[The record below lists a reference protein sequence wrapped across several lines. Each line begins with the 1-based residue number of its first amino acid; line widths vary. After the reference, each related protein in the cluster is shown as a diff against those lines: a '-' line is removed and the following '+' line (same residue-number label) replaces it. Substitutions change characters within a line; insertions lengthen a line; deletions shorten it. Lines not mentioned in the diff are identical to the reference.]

1 MSTCCW
7 LTYRIVSI
15 SIFVF
20 ASFKTADSSLYTT
33 DRGKFVNVNCF
44 LIFDYNNRQVKMD
57 HTGKKN
63 SGLRLKYSCKF
74 PGCRSGYFSN
84 INTNIKHQNRHFY
97 KFPAPSKSELLK
109 QWKLICNIAE
119 DIDCGSYSVCENHFF
134 QADFVNFSRHRLNRG
149 VIPKH
154 TELVVYHT
162 ETTVTGEASVILLPI
177 KRENDEETASHETAP
192 QKTQLKTKLQ
202 VLVNRI
208 DSLDMETVGT
218 LEKEVDHWLSH
229 TNSGFSREGAHCASK
244 GKVKV
249 QEIPDQIK
257 IHIKSIIRKPTLAE
271 KSIVADLMMQ
281 SDNDVLT
288 VRVDSDHTYCTS
300 CSDHTYC
307 NSCSDH
313 TYCINKN

>member
-1 MSTCCW
+1 
-7 LTYRIVSI
+7 
-15 SIFVF
+15 
-20 ASFKTADSSLYTT
+20 
-33 DRGKFVNVNCF
+33 
-44 LIFDYNNRQVKMD
+44 MD

-63 SGLRLKYSCKF
+63 SGLRLKYS
-74 PGCRSGYFSN
+74 S
-84 INTNIKHQNRHFY
+84 
-97 KFPAPSKSELLK
+97 PSKSELLK